1 LKNRPGKARFFCLNG
16 ALLNEIYYLVQPQRP
31 TDRVQMKN
39 VLLIDD
45 DSTFQFIGKALLK
58 YVGVPPE
65 NIQSALSG
73 KHAIDLLTSFHSAG
87 KMLPDLILL
96 DLNMPIMDG
105 FGFLDA
111 FNKLD
116 YPNKDKAKIIVLT
129 SSQNSSDMERAKQF
143 GVTRYMT
150 KPLQE
155 EALRAELA

>member
-1 LKNRPGKARFFCLNG
+1 
-16 ALLNEIYYLVQPQRP
+16 
-31 TDRVQMKN
+31 MKN

-58 YVGVPPE
+58 YVGIPPE

-73 KHAIDLLTSFHSAG
+73 KHAMDLLTSSY
-87 KMLPDLILL
+87 KSLPDLILL

-111 FNKLD
+111 FNKMEH
-116 YPNKDKAKIIVLT
+116 PEKSKSKIIVLT
-129 SSQNSSDMERAKQF
+129 SSHNSADMERVRKF
-143 GVTRYMT
+143 GITKYMT

>member
-1 LKNRPGKARFFCLNG
+1 MQYLWAFLFLWENVSTCVLHDF
-16 ALLNEIYYLVQPQRP
+16 YYLGSCYLALSSP
-31 TDRVQMKN
+31 MKN

-58 YVGVPPE
+58 YVGIPPE

-73 KHAIDLLTSFHSAG
+73 KHAMDLLTSTG
-87 KMLPDLILL
+87 KSLPDLILL

-111 FNKLD
+111 FNKLEHPD
-116 YPNKDKAKIIVLT
+116 KNKSKIIVLT
-129 SSQNSSDMERAKQF
+129 SSHNAADMERVKKF
-143 GVTRYMT
+143 GITKYMT

>member
-1 LKNRPGKARFFCLNG
+1 
-16 ALLNEIYYLVQPQRP
+16 
-31 TDRVQMKN
+31 MKN

-58 YVGVPPE
+58 YVGIPPE

-73 KHAIDLLTSFHSAG
+73 KHAMDLLTSSY
-87 KMLPDLILL
+87 KSLPDLILL

-111 FNKLD
+111 FNKLEH
-116 YPNKDKAKIIVLT
+116 PEKNRSKIIVLT
-129 SSQNSSDMERAKQF
+129 SSHNAADMERVKKF
-143 GVTRYMT
+143 GITKYMT

-155 EALRAELA
+155 EDLRAELA

>member
-1 LKNRPGKARFFCLNG
+1 
-16 ALLNEIYYLVQPQRP
+16 
-31 TDRVQMKN
+31 MKN

-58 YVGVPPE
+58 YVGIPPE

-73 KHAIDLLTSFHSAG
+73 KQALELLTSFYHAT
-87 KMLPDLILL
+87 KTFPDLILL

-111 FNKLD
+111 FNKLE
-116 YPNKDKAKIIVLT
+116 YPEKEKAKIIVLT
-129 SSQNSSDMERAKQF
+129 SSHNAADMERVRKF
-143 GVTRYMT
+143 GVTKYMT

-155 EALRAELA
+155 EDLRAELR

>member
-1 LKNRPGKARFFCLNG
+1 MPST
-16 ALLNEIYYLVQPQRP
+16 P
-31 TDRVQMKN
+31 MKN

-58 YVGVPPE
+58 YVGIPPE

-73 KHAIDLLTSFHSAG
+73 KHAMDLLTSMG
-87 KMLPDLILL
+87 KSLPDLILL

-111 FNKLD
+111 FNKMEH
-116 YPNKDKAKIIVLT
+116 PEKSRSKIIVLT
-129 SSQNSSDMERAKQF
+129 SSHNAADMERVRQF
-143 GVTRYMT
+143 GITKYMT

-155 EALRAELA
+155 EALRAELS

>member
-1 LKNRPGKARFFCLNG
+1 
-16 ALLNEIYYLVQPQRP
+16 
-31 TDRVQMKN
+31 MKN
-39 VLLIDD
+39 VLLVDD

-65 NIQSALSG
+65 NVQSALSG
-73 KHAIDLLTSFHSAG
+73 KHAMDLINSFYKANNTV
-87 KMLPDLILL
+87 PDLILL

-116 YPNKDKAKIIVLT
+116 YPEKLKAKIIVLT
-129 SSQNSSDMERAKQF
+129 SSHNAADMERVRQF

-155 EALRAELA
+155 ADLRAELK

>member
-1 LKNRPGKARFFCLNG
+1 
-16 ALLNEIYYLVQPQRP
+16 
-31 TDRVQMKN
+31 MKN

-73 KHAIDLLTSFHSAG
+73 KHAMDILTATG
-87 KMLPDLILL
+87 KSLPDLILL

-111 FNKLD
+111 FNKMEH
-116 YPNKDKAKIIVLT
+116 PEKSRSKIIVLT
-129 SSQNSSDMERAKQF
+129 SSHNSADMERVRKF
-143 GVTRYMT
+143 GITRYMT

>member
-1 LKNRPGKARFFCLNG
+1 
-16 ALLNEIYYLVQPQRP
+16 
-31 TDRVQMKN
+31 MKN

-58 YVGVPPE
+58 YVGIPPE

-73 KHAIDLLTSFHSAG
+73 KHAMDLLTSDKS
-87 KMLPDLILL
+87 LPDLILL

-111 FNKLD
+111 FNKLEH
-116 YPNKDKAKIIVLT
+116 PEKTKSKIIVLT
-129 SSQNSSDMERAKQF
+129 SSHNAADMERVRKF
-143 GVTRYMT
+143 GITKYMT

>member
-1 LKNRPGKARFFCLNG
+1 
-16 ALLNEIYYLVQPQRP
+16 
-31 TDRVQMKN
+31 MKN
-39 VLLIDD
+39 VLLVDD

-73 KHAIDLLTSFHSAG
+73 KHAMDLLTTFYATTKS
-87 KMLPDLILL
+87 LPDLILL

-111 FNKLD
+111 FNKLEL
-116 YPNKDKAKIIVLT
+116 PEKDKAKIIVLT
-129 SSQNSSDMERAKQF
+129 SSHNSADMERVREF
-143 GVTRYMT
+143 GVTKYMT

-155 EALRAELA
+155 EDLRAELL

>member
-1 LKNRPGKARFFCLNG
+1 
-16 ALLNEIYYLVQPQRP
+16 
-31 TDRVQMKN
+31 MKN
-39 VLLIDD
+39 VLLVDD

-73 KHAIDLLTSFHSAG
+73 KHAMDLLTTFYATRS
-87 KMLPDLILL
+87 LPDLILL

-116 YPNKDKAKIIVLT
+116 LPEKAKAKIIVLT
-129 SSQNSSDMERAKQF
+129 SSHNSADMERVRKF
-143 GVTRYMT
+143 GVTKYMT

-155 EALRAELA
+155 EDLRAELA

>member
-1 LKNRPGKARFFCLNG
+1 MRFFYLRG
-16 ALLNEIYYLVQPQRP
+16 ILLREIYYLVRTQHPADTR
-31 TDRVQMKN
+31 TMKN

-73 KHAIDLLTSFHSAG
+73 KHAIDLLTSFYSAG
-87 KMLPDLILL
+87 KAIPDLILL

-111 FNKLD
+111 FNKLE
-116 YPNKDKAKIIVLT
+116 YPDKEKAKIIVLT
-129 SSQNSSDMERAKQF
+129 SSQNSTDMERARKF

>member
-1 LKNRPGKARFFCLNG
+1 
-16 ALLNEIYYLVQPQRP
+16 
-31 TDRVQMKN
+31 MKN

-58 YVGVPPE
+58 YVGIPPE

-73 KHAIDLLTSFHSAG
+73 KHAMDLLTSMG
-87 KMLPDLILL
+87 KSLPDLILL

-111 FNKLD
+111 FNKMEH
-116 YPNKDKAKIIVLT
+116 PEKSRSKIIVLT
-129 SSQNSSDMERAKQF
+129 SSHNAADMERVRQF
-143 GVTRYMT
+143 GITKYMT

-155 EALRAELA
+155 EALRAELS

>member
-1 LKNRPGKARFFCLNG
+1 MSTTLP
-16 ALLNEIYYLVQPQRP
+16 
-31 TDRVQMKN
+31 MKN

-73 KHAIDLLTSFHSAG
+73 KHAIELLKSFAASG
-87 KMLPDLILL
+87 KALPDLILL

-111 FNKLD
+111 FNKLP
-116 YPNKDKAKIIVLT
+116 YPGKEKSKIIVLT
-129 SSQNSSDMERAKQF
+129 SSQNTSDMERVRKF
-143 GVTRYMT
+143 GITAYMT

-155 EALRAELA
+155 ETLRAELA

>member
-1 LKNRPGKARFFCLNG
+1 
-16 ALLNEIYYLVQPQRP
+16 
-31 TDRVQMKN
+31 MKN
-39 VLLIDD
+39 VLLVDD

-73 KHAIDLLTSFHSAG
+73 KHAIELITTLYAATRSF
-87 KMLPDLILL
+87 PDLILL

-116 YPNKDKAKIIVLT
+116 YPEKDRAKIIVLT
-129 SSQNSSDMERAKQF
+129 SSHNSADMERVRKF
-143 GVTRYMT
+143 GVTKYMI

-155 EALRAELA
+155 EDLRAELNQ

>member
-1 LKNRPGKARFFCLNG
+1 
-16 ALLNEIYYLVQPQRP
+16 
-31 TDRVQMKN
+31 MKN

-58 YVGVPPE
+58 YVGIPPE

-73 KHAIDLLTSFHSAG
+73 KHAMDLLTSAG
-87 KMLPDLILL
+87 QSLPDLILL

-111 FNKLD
+111 FNKLEH
-116 YPNKDKAKIIVLT
+116 PEKDKSKIIVLT
-129 SSQNSSDMERAKQF
+129 SSHNSADMERVRKF
-143 GVTRYMT
+143 GITKYMT